1 MAFDQVKCDAS
12 VISFLSLNK
21 FCLLERAFQ
30 HSFFT
35 LSCRAL
41 IVCATCESVVFIN
54 LLSWLPSYFHDE
66 FPESKVRFVAQF
78 VVQSVMQKL
87 FKVAVV
93 MMAMK

>member
-1 MAFDQVKCDAS
+1 MAFDQVKCDAL

-21 FCLLERAFQ
+21 FCLLERAFA
-30 HSFFT
+30 

-66 FPESKVRFVAQF
+66 FPESKVRFVGQF
-78 VVQSVMQKL
+78 FVQSVMKKL